1 MRDFPPTNERRSQG
15 LLTHLRTVTTRALGG
30 STAKKYAPH
39 TPPETHP
46 VQNSPRAAG
55 PGAHPVQNSPC
66 SAGPSAQPVQNSPN
80 TPKKAHFSQFCPSRE
95 NFVPHPPPRPPAGR
109 TLYRAQRQTRYK
121 TLPAQ
126 PVRRPNRYKTLPT
139 HPKKPISA
147 RFARAGRTMYRF
159 HPHAPQQG
167 ELCTAPRA
175 KPGTKLPLLSRSVDP
190 AGTKLSLLSRS
201 VDPAGTKLSQHAH
214 TSSPPGTKLSQ
225 HTAPAAQPVQNS
237 PNTPKIAH
245 FSPFWRS
252 RENFVPHTKPI
263 PVQNSPNTPTPAA
276 QPVQNSP
283 CSADPPAHPVQNSP
297 NTPPPA
303 AHPVQNSPHTPTPA
317 AQPVQN
323 SPNTPKIAD
332 FSPFYPSR
340 ENFVPLSPP
349 RPPAGRTLYRSH
361 HHDPQQGELCTALTT
376 TTPAGR
382 TFYRTQRQT
391 RYKTLPAHPRQ
402 QPNRYKTLPT
412 HPKRPISARFA
423 RAGRTLYRIH
433 PHDPQQG
440 ELCTAPSTTPAQN
453 SPRTPTPA
461 AQPVQNSPNTPKNAH
476 FSQFCPSRE
485 NFVPLSPSR
494 CPAGRTLYRA
504 QRQTRYKTL
513 PAQPVRRP
521 NRYKTLPTRPHQ
533 QPNRYKTLPAH
544 PASSPTGTKLPQ
556 HAPSHIPAANKL
568 AQHT

>member
-139 HPKKPISA
+139 HPKKPISV
-147 RFARAGRTMYRF
+147 RFARAGRTLYRF

-190 AGTKLSLLSRS
+190 AGTKLS
-201 VDPAGTKLSQHAH
+201 QHAH

-225 HTAPAAQPVQNS
+225 HAHTSSPTGTKFSQHAQNCPFQPVLAEQGELCTAPAAQ
-237 PNTPKIAH
+237 
-245 FSPFWRS
+245 
-252 RENFVPHTKPI
+252 

-283 CSADPPAHPVQNSP
+283 
-297 NTPPPA
+297 
-303 AHPVQNSPHTPTPA
+303 
-317 AQPVQN
+317 
-323 SPNTPKIAD
+323 NTPKKAH
-332 FSPFYPSR
+332 FSPFWRSR
-340 ENFVPLSPP
+340 ENFV
-349 RPPAGRTLYRSH
+349 
-361 HHDPQQGELCTALTT
+361 
-376 TTPAGR
+376 
-382 TFYRTQRQT
+382 
-391 RYKTLPAHPRQ
+391 
-402 QPNRYKTLPT
+402 
-412 HPKRPISARFA
+412 
-423 RAGRTLYRIH
+423 
-433 PHDPQQG
+433 
-440 ELCTAPSTTPAQN
+440 
-453 SPRTPTPA
+453 
-461 AQPVQNSPNTPKNAH
+461 
-476 FSQFCPSRE
+476 
-485 NFVPLSPSR
+485 
-494 CPAGRTLYRA
+494 
-504 QRQTRYKTL
+504 
-513 PAQPVRRP
+513 
-521 NRYKTLPTRPHQ
+521 PHQ

-544 PASSPTGTKLPQ
+544 PFYSGSAK
-556 HAPSHIPAANKL
+556 KF
-568 AQHT
+568 AQHTPHHNRTAKKFAQHT

>member
-139 HPKKPISA
+139 HPKKPISV
-147 RFARAGRTMYRF
+147 RFARAGRTLYRF

-376 TTPAGR
+376 TTPSR
-382 TFYRTQRQT
+382 ENF
-391 RYKTLPAHPRQ
+391 LPHPA
-402 QPNRYKTLPT
+402 PNPV
-412 HPKRPISARFA
+412 
-423 RAGRTLYRIH
+423 
-433 PHDPQQG
+433 
-440 ELCTAPSTTPAQN
+440 QN
-453 SPRTPTPA
+453 SPSTPPPAAQPVQNSPNTPKIAHFSPFWRSRENFVPHTKPIPVQNSPNTPTPA
-461 AQPVQNSPNTPKNAH
+461 AQPVQNSPNTP
-476 FSQFCPSRE
+476 E
-485 NFVPLSPSR
+485 
-494 CPAGRTLYRA
+494 
-504 QRQTRYKTL
+504 
-513 PAQPVRRP
+513 QP
-521 NRYKTLPTRPHQ
+521 PH
-533 QPNRYKTLPAH
+533 
-544 PASSPTGTKLPQ
+544 ASSKDAPPPTGNK
-556 HAPSHIPAANKL
+556 PSPNSPPPTPTESPPTSNP
-568 AQHT
+568 HTQKN

>member
-39 TPPETHP
+39 TPPAAQP

-55 PGAHPVQNSPC
+55 PGAHPVQNSPR
-66 SAGPSAQPVQNSPN
+66 
-80 TPKKAHFSQFCPSRE
+80 TP
-95 NFVPHPPPRPPAGR
+95 
-109 TLYRAQRQTRYK
+109 T
-121 TLPAQ
+121 
-126 PVRRPNRYKTLPT
+126 
-139 HPKKPISA
+139 
-147 RFARAGRTMYRF
+147 
-159 HPHAPQQG
+159 
-167 ELCTAPRA
+167 
-175 KPGTKLPLLSRSVDP
+175 
-190 AGTKLSLLSRS
+190 
-201 VDPAGTKLSQHAH
+201 
-214 TSSPPGTKLSQ
+214 
-225 HTAPAAQPVQNS
+225 PAAQPVQNS

-245 FSPFWRS
+245 FSPFCPS
-252 RENFVPHTKPI
+252 RENFVPH
-263 PVQNSPNTPTPAA
+263 QQPNRYKTLPA
-276 QPVQNSP
+276 QPVQ
-283 CSADPPAHPVQNSP
+283 
-297 NTPPPA
+297 
-303 AHPVQNSPHTPTPA
+303 
-317 AQPVQN
+317 
-323 SPNTPKIAD
+323 
-332 FSPFYPSR
+332 
-340 ENFVPLSPP
+340 
-349 RPPAGRTLYRSH
+349 
-361 HHDPQQGELCTALTT
+361 AL
-376 TTPAGR
+376 
-382 TFYRTQRQT
+382 T
-391 RYKTLPAHPRQ
+391 RYKTLPTRPRQ

-412 HPKRPISARFA
+412 RPKRPISASFA
-423 RAGRTLYRIH
+423 RAGRTLYRFH
-433 PHDPQQG
+433 HHDPQQG